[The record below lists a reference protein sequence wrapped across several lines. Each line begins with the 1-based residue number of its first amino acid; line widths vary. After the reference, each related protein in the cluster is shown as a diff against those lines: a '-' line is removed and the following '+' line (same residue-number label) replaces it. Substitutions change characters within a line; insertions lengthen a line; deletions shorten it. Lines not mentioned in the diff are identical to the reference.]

1 MSRILLIDDDRLLL
15 TALPAVFARG
25 PRAIT
30 VDTASSAE
38 QALRLIEATEYD
50 AIVSD
55 FSMPGLNGIEFL
67 KECKAVRPDIP
78 IILLTGYGTLELEEK
93 AFEEGA
99 YALIQKPVDA
109 DVFLSIV
116 TRAIIRRQ
124 LRQAG
129 HTDPMSSIS
138 IDAQMFAMEN
148 KRLSSRLRDIDER
161 LRNTIQDA
169 EKDQS
174 E

>member
-15 TALPAVFARG
+15 TALPAVFEDS
-25 PRAIT
+25 PCIIT

-38 QALRLIEATEYD
+38 QALRLIQVTEYD
-50 AIVSD
+50 TIVSD

-67 KECKAVRPDIP
+67 KECKAVRPNIP

-93 AFEEGA
+93 ASHEGA

-109 DVFLSIV
+109 DIFLSVV
-116 TRAIIRRQ
+116 TRAIIRRE

-129 HTDPMSSIS
+129 LTDPKSFTSV
-138 IDAQMFAMEN
+138 DAQMFAMEN
-148 KRLSSRLRDIDER
+148 TRLSSRLRDIDER
-161 LRNTIQDA
+161 LRRQIKDA
-169 EKDQS
+169 DKGQS

>member
-1 MSRILLIDDDRLLL
+1 MSRVLLIDDDRALL
-15 TALPAVFARG
+15 TALPTVFERSACVIR
-25 PRAIT
+25 

-38 QALRLIEATEYD
+38 QALRLIQATEYD
-50 AIVSD
+50 TIVSD

-67 KECKAVRPDIP
+67 KECKDVRPDIP

-109 DVFLSIV
+109 DEFLAVV
-116 TRAIIRRQ
+116 TRAIIRRELQ
-124 LRQAG
+124 QARLPPQG
-129 HTDPMSSIS
+129 TKSIEAH
-138 IDAQMFAMEN
+138 IFAMEN
-148 KRLSSRLRDIDER
+148 KRLLSHLRSIDDRLKRQIK
-161 LRNTIQDA
+161 DA
-169 EKDQS
+169 DKGQS